1 VLAQD
6 QARLAIRRAT
16 SETPLIQGPYLT
28 PEFCNQAFFRPVI
41 LKEGVKILLSLKS
54 AWNRGFIGLFW

>member
-1 VLAQD
+1 MLAQD

-41 LKEGVKILLSLKS
+41 LKEAVKILLSLKS
-54 AWNRGFIGLFW
+54 A